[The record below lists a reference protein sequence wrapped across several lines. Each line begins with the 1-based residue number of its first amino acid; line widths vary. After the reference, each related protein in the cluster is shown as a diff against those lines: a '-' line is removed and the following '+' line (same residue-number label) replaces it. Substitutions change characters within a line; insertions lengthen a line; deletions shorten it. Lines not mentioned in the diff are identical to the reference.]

1 VAAAPAGAAPGAA
14 HDRDGEAAP
23 LLPLNLAQT
32 RARLRALL
40 NELRGLQQ
48 ALHSGEGD
56 SGEGDEG
63 EGEEDQQDGS
73 GEDQDPAARKRAL
86 QGSGKSQSLQSTMVY
101 RPQEH
106 QHKRSHATG
115 HRPPECNVL

>member
-63 EGEEDQQDGS
+63 DVGEGEEDQQDGS

-86 QGSGKSQSLQSTMVY
+86 QGSGKSLGTSQSWHST
-101 RPQEH
+101 
-106 QHKRSHATG
+106 
-115 HRPPECNVL
+115 